1 MDPGRGGQLAFGA
14 HAGGSDILRIGLV
27 GCGGRGTGAAADAL
41 QADPN
46 VQLVAMADLFEDRL
60 KSSLASLQ
68 KDEAVGKKVAVTPE
82 RQFVG
87 FDAYKQLI
95 ASGVDVVL
103 LATPP
108 HFRPMHLKAA
118 VDAGLHVFAEKPVAV
133 DAPGV
138 RSVLATCEE
147 AKKKNL
153 SLVSGLCLRCSYA
166 FRELVRRI
174 HDGALGEIHT
184 LQANDYRGAIW
195 TKTRMPGETDMHWQ
209 TRNWYYYTW
218 LSGDFNV
225 EQHVHFLDVCAW
237 IMKGRYPVRAIGMG
251 GRQVRTGP
259 QFGNIFDHHSVVYEY
274 DDGAKLFS
282 NTRQMAG
289 CAGDMSAAA
298 VGSKGRAIFAEAQ
311 GRGPDRRRRREMD
324 LPRPGQQHLP
334 HRTRRDVRRH
344 SQGPAD
350 QQRRIHGQEH
360 AAGDPRADGHL
371 HRAGHH
377 LGAGDELEGGPL
389 AAQVRVGPAAGAAR
403 GHARHHALCLI
414 TYGVLSCLPWKSP
427 GGLSAF
433 GYGGSGR
440 RGDGAAFRRRTPAA
454 EPARAGQAHAVPNR
468 LHDVALLPVPLA
480 AGADGHPGGR
490 LPLRGLGHHAQR
502 AGRPAD
508 AGDGPRRP
516 AGKGPRAGQAVPRPG
531 PGAADDV
538 LHDLSRGPQA
548 AWKS

>member
-1 MDPGRGGQLAFGA
+1 MPAA
-14 HAGGSDILRIGLV
+14 VTLRIGLV
-27 GCGGRGTGAAADAL
+27 GCGGRRTGAAADAL

-60 KSSLASLQ
+60 KSSLAILR

-95 ASGVDVVL
+95 GSGVDVVL

-138 RSVLATCEE
+138 RSVLATCKE

-195 TKTRMPGETDMHWQ
+195 TKTRKPDDTDMHWQ

-237 IMKGRYPVRAIGMG
+237 IMQGRYPVRAIGMG

-259 QFGNIFDHHSVVYEY
+259 QFGNIFDHHSVIYEY
-274 DDGAKLFS
+274 DDGAKFFS
-282 NTRQMAG
+282 NTRQMPG

-298 VGSKGRAIFAEAQ
+298 VGSKGRAIFAERKDGAQ
-311 GRGPDRRRRREMD
+311 IVAGGEKWTFRGPDNNIYHTEHDEMFAAI
-324 LPRPGQQHLP
+324 RKGQP
-334 HRTRRDVRRH
+334 INKASTW
-344 SQGPAD
+344 
-350 QQRRIHGQEH
+350 
-360 AAGDPRADGHL
+360 PRA
-371 HRAGHH
+371 RCWRSS
-377 LGAGDELEGGPL
+377 GGWPPTPGRL
-389 AAQVRVGPAAGAAR
+389 
-403 GHARHHALCLI
+403 
-414 TYGVLSCLPWKSP
+414 SP
-427 GGLSAF
+427 GSK
-433 GYGGSGR
+433 
-440 RGDGAAFRRRTPAA
+440 P
-454 EPARAGQAHAVPNR
+454 
-468 LHDVALLPVPLA
+468 
-480 AGADGHPGGR
+480 
-490 LPLRGLGHHAQR
+490 
-502 AGRPAD
+502 
-508 AGDGPRRP
+508 
-516 AGKGPRAGQAVPRPG
+516 
-531 PGAADDV
+531 
-538 LHDLSRGPQA
+538 
-548 AWKS
+548 